1 MLPPKEETTAMKFG
15 IFFELSVPRPWT
27 RDSERIVY
35 ENALEQAAL
44 ADEVGFDYA
53 WAVEHHFLEEYSH
66 CSAPELFLT
75 AIAMKTKRIRVG
87 HGIVVCVPEY
97 THPIKV
103 AERTAVLD
111 ILSRGRL
118 EVGTGRSATWC
129 ELGGFRA
136 NPDET
141 KKTWDEYVH
150 CLPDMWTKERYSYQG
165 RVWSMP
171 ERAILPKPYQKPHP
185 PMWVAVT
192 SPGTEI
198 DAADRGMGAL
208 GISYD
213 PLPVQEKKLQE
224 YRRHIKNCEPVGQVI
239 NNNCAALTFLFCN
252 EDDKFAIKQGTGM
265 FMQFGLLANQIVM
278 CREAYPTK
286 AYASAGLL
294 PAVRSQAQGPS
305 DNAGVPE
312 GVAIGDPERIVKTL
326 KKWESA
332 GFDSINFLTQAV
344 EMIPQEQVLNSLR
357 LFGKHVIPHFKREQS
372 AAQGAARE
380 DVAAAGG
387 R

>member
-1 MLPPKEETTAMKFG
+1 MKFG

-44 ADEVGFDYA
+44 ADELGFNYA

-75 AIAMKTKRIRVG
+75 AVAMRTKRLHVG
-87 HGIVVCVPEY
+87 HGIVVCVPEFN
-97 THPIKV
+97 HPIKI
-103 AERTAVLD
+103 AEKTAVLD
-111 ILSRGRL
+111 ILSGGRL

-141 KKTWDEYVH
+141 KKTWDEFVH
-150 CLPDMWTKERYSYQG
+150 CLPKMWTQERFSYQG
-165 RVWSMP
+165 RSWSMP

-185 PMWVAVT
+185 RMWVAVT
-192 SPGTEI
+192 TPGTEI

-213 PLPVQEKKLQE
+213 SIAVQEKTLHE
-224 YRRHIKNCEPVGQVI
+224 YRRHIKNCEPVGEII
-239 NNNCAALTFLFCN
+239 NDHCSALTFLYCH
-252 EDDKFAIKQGTGM
+252 EDDEQGIKLGSQM
-265 FMQFGLLANQIVM
+265 FTHFSYLAAQIVM
-278 CREAYPTK
+278 NREAYPTK
-286 AYASAGLL
+286 SYPSVGLL
-294 PAVRSQAQGPS
+294 PALRSSASGPS
-305 DNAGVPE
+305 DSARVPQGV
-312 GVAIGDPERIVKTL
+312 GIGNPERILKTM
-326 KKWESA
+326 KEWESA
-332 GFDSINFLTQAV
+332 GFDSVNFLCNAV
-344 EMIPQEQVLNSLR
+344 EMLPQEAVLNSLR
-357 LFGKHVIPHFKREQS
+357 LFGKYVLPHFKDDKPATETVSRE
-372 AAQGAARE
+372 GL
-380 DVAAAGG
+380 AAAGA